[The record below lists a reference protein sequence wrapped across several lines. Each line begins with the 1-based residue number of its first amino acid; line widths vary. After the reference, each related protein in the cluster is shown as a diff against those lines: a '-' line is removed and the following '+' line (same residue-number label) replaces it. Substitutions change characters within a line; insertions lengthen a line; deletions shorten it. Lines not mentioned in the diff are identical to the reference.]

1 MKIGTRF
8 LSVNSPSVLI
18 RSIGRPL
25 APKREP
31 RTLTYSTAGF
41 LAHGRAPYCGPVAT
55 TTGPARPAQVARASE
70 PVAIGANRVHDGV
83 GDLLPEVPGVEARLA
98 DRIGDERGFEEH
110 GRHARPSQHV
120 ETGAPDA

>member
-8 LSVNSPSVLI
+8 LSVNSPSVT
-18 RSIGRPL
+18 IGAIGGPL

-41 LAHGRAPYCGPVAT
+41 LAHSGRAPYCGPVAAT
-55 TTGPARPAQVARASE
+55 RARPARVARASE
-70 PVAIGANRVHDGV
+70 PVAIGANRIHDGV
-83 GDLLPEVPGVEARLA
+83 GDLLPKISGVEARLA

-110 GRHARPSQHV
+110 GRHARPGQHV